1 MFPRFQLACNVS
13 TRSQSFPCLVGFY
26 LSCKQSWWWLYCCYC
41 SCSSTCCCCLAAH
54 VSRCWLG
61 KIPVCRRRS
70 PRHYYGTT
78 LALLRGRQQPSG
90 GGVGPAWAKCL
101 FVYKHRVLI
110 WFWVVSEH
118 GPLMALGEDQMTWLG
133 SMVRIMVQVDAA
145 RFIVIRTVT
154 LSSYHCIALV
164 VIMTRVKVRSTK
176 KQGTSGVIL
185 RVCVVLLQ
193 YLTFIQS
200 YGLQFTKAL

>member
-1 MFPRFQLACNVS
+1 MFSRFQLAYNGS

-90 GGVGPAWAKCL
+90 GGVGPGWARADQVLVCL
-101 FVYKHRVLI
+101 QTSWWPWGRIGWPGWAVWSVL
-110 WFWVVSEH
+110 WFRWILLVS
-118 GPLMALGEDQMTWLG
+118 LLLGRWRHPATQ
-133 SMVRIMVQVDAA
+133 
-145 RFIVIRTVT
+145 
-154 LSSYHCIALV
+154 HCI
-164 VIMTRVKVRSTK
+164 
-176 KQGTSGVIL
+176 GG
-185 RVCVVLLQ
+185 
-193 YLTFIQS
+193 YHDQS
-200 YGLQFTKAL
+200 